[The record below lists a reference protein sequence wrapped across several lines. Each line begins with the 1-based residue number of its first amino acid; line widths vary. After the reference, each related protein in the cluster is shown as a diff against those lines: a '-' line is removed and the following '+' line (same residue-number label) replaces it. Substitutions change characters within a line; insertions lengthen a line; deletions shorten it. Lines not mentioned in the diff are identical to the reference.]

1 MDNLFLPTPS
11 HTNGRHGASITICH
25 IMASYSNFN
34 DERNF
39 RNVAY
44 IQFSSKTISKSLTLS
59 SGRSSLVVKVS
70 DCGWLVTS
78 SSPVP
83 LKTRHGV
90 EWGKIIGL
98 QEGGFSYR
106 AIGARVQR
114 NSSTVMRVWK
124 LWTDEHRTTRKTG
137 SKRWKVVSACDDRH
151 LLHMT
156 VNDRTASSR

>member
-1 MDNLFLPTPS
+1 MREKRDVLNRRWLVGLCRKIIQAGAPKA
-11 HTNGRHGASITICH
+11 HTRRCCFGMH
-25 IMASYSNFN
+25 
-34 DERNF
+34 
-39 RNVAY
+39 
-44 IQFSSKTISKSLTLS
+44 KSLTLS

-83 LKTRHGV
+83 LKTRHGD

-98 QEGGFSYR
+98 REGGFSYR
-106 AIGARVQR
+106 AIGARVQW

-124 LWTDEHRTTRKTG
+124 LWTDEHRTTLKTG
-137 SKRWKVVSACDDRH
+137 SKRWKVMSACDDRH
-151 LLHMT
+151 LLQMT